1 MNQDQLTEARR
12 RAIHAL
18 CVAQAKELVSV
29 EVFELRHAL
38 VHEAPSAAAV
48 EAIVADLE
56 VTGEADAAFLP
67 APGTGAVL
75 PDFPPVPGELPLSAL
90 FSTFKR
96 EGIWVVP
103 PVLRLKAFC
112 GEVKL
117 DLRDALFTSDVV
129 DVTVDATMGSIE
141 LTVPAGTQVEN
152 ECTAVF
158 GDIEHKRHDA
168 LDVPPNG
175 LLVRINGR
183 ALFGGV
189 KIRERLPTDLLP
201 PERRGVKGWLAKV
214 ADSVD

>member
-1 MNQDQLTEARR
+1 MNPDTLQEARR

-18 CVAQAKELVSV
+18 CVAQAKELISV

-48 EAIVADLE
+48 DAIVADVEITGEVDAGPLLAP
-56 VTGEADAAFLP
+56 VTGTALTDLTAL
-67 APGTGAVL
+67 
-75 PDFPPVPGELPLSAL
+75 PGELPISAV
-90 FSTFKR
+90 FSTVKR
-96 EGIWVVP
+96 EGYWVVP
-103 PVLRLKAFC
+103 PVLRLKALC

-129 DVTVDATMGSIE
+129 DVTVDATMGTIQ
-141 LTVPAGTQVEN
+141 LTLPAGTQVEN

-158 GDIEHKRHDA
+158 GEVEHKRPDA

-189 KIRERLPTDLLP
+189 KIRERLPTDQLP
-201 PERRGVKGWLAKV
+201 PGRARGWLAKV